1 MGFSTILVVVSHP
14 FLVYEIPNSGLL
26 LNEAFSNRADCEFG
40 FCWFAYLVASGLNL
54 HRNTT
59 ELILLLS
66 KATFNGDN
74 EFSISFAVRFISRE
88 VIVAHSVAVSTCD

>member
-1 MGFSTILVVVSHP
+1 MFLQRKPFSQ
-14 FLVYEIPNSGLL
+14 
-26 LNEAFSNRADCEFG
+26 SNCEFG

-66 KATFNGDN
+66 KATFNGDK
-74 EFSISFAVRFISRE
+74 ELSISFAASVSCNALYFSRGGC
-88 VIVAHSVAVSTCD
+88 SSLCSSQYL